1 LRHPWF
7 VNTIGY

>member
-7 VNTIGY
+7 VEADT